1 MGTGDMPGRKWV
13 FCCKGEEGKP
23 PRSLQKRPESLVWL
37 SALKQ
42 ERSPT
47 MLLLLQALQST
58 GSQECY

>member
-1 MGTGDMPGRKWV
+1 MGLL
-13 FCCKGEEGKP
+13 
-23 PRSLQKRPESLVWL
+23 LQGGGGQTASQSAERPESLVRL